1 MFDNHLVKGT
11 IEKYYPAS
19 AIRCMEANGTRFVTL
34 KTGQRFDEVSPAL
47 RRLRAG
53 VDAWPIPPAGLFVVE
68 ERAVYLRSTSAM
80 TIVHEAGH
88 SLDCAIGGGVYLS
101 GVDPRIRRAFA
112 SATAFVTP
120 YAASGCDEYF
130 AECVRAWAQAND
142 EHSLWPEATRERLA
156 QVDPIMFKLLS
167 ALFEEIEERFAG
179 RPGEQLRMEFAA

>member
-1 MFDNHLVKGT
+1 MFDNHLVRAT

-19 AIRCMEANGTRFVTL
+19 AIRCMEQNGTMFVAL
-34 KTGQRFDEVSPAL
+34 KPNQKFSDISHVL
-47 RRLRAG
+47 RRLSVN

-68 ERAVYLRSTSAM
+68 ERTVYLRSLSAM
-80 TIVHEAGH
+80 TICHEAGH
-88 SLDCAIGGGVYLS
+88 ALDCALGGGVYLS

-142 EHSLWPEATRERLA
+142 EHSLWPKATRERLA
-156 QVDPIMFKLLS
+156 QVDPTMFRIVS
-167 ALFEEIEERFAG
+167 ALFEEIEERFGG
-179 RPGEQLRMEFAA
+179 RPGEQLRMDFAA